1 MEFRGKIKEVTKDIL
16 TGRLNITFE
25 SASDTSI
32 LNEMN
37 ALKEMDALSIKVA
50 KWRQK
55 RSRDANALLWVC
67 LDKMACVLRTD
78 KWSVYL
84 MMLKRY
90 GKFTYIVVKENAVDA
105 MKLQWRECEVVG
117 DYEVN
122 GQKAVQML
130 CYFGS
135 STYDT
140 TEFSRLLD
148 GVISEMKEMGLPTPT
163 SEEMKQSLEA
173 WEKKN
178 NETKGFKRT

>member
-37 ALKEMDALSIKVA
+37 ALKEMDDLTIKVS
-50 KWRQK
+50 KWRRK
-55 RSRDANALLWVC
+55 RSTDANALLWKC
-67 LDKMACVLRTD
+67 LDDIAKAMNPPCD
-78 KWSVYL
+78 KWDVYL
-84 MMLKRY
+84 LMLKRY
-90 GKFTYIVVKENAVDA
+90 GKFTYIVVKENAVEA

-135 STYDT
+135 SVYDVS
-140 TEFSRLLD
+140 EFSKLLD

-163 SEEMKQSLEA
+163 SEEMKQSLKM
-173 WEKKN
+173 WEEKCKA
-178 NETKGFKRT
+178 

>member
-1 MEFRGKIKEVTKDIL
+1 MEFRGRIKEVTKDIL

-37 ALKEMDALSIKVA
+37 ALKEISDLVIKVA
-50 KWRQK
+50 KWRRK
-55 RSRDANALLWVC
+55 RSTDANALLWKC
-67 LDKMACVLRTD
+67 LDDIAKAMNPPCD
-78 KWSVYL
+78 KWDVYL
-84 MMLKRY
+84 LMLKRY

-105 MKLQWRECEVVG
+105 MRLYWRESEVVG
-117 DYEVN
+117 DYDVN

-130 CYFGS
+130 CYYGS
-135 STYDT
+135 SKYDT
-140 TEFSRLLD
+140 AEFSKLLD

-173 WEKKN
+173 WEKRHEK
-178 NETKGFKRT
+178 T